1 MIYSILQIKAFNNN
15 YTIRILK
22 CQQKTT
28 LFFVFICGF
37 ICVFMWFLLFFT
49 YFLFC
54 FLFSLLTEFHP
65 SVILKLSKAYRQ
77 MAISPCKKVSYSVIF
92 L

>member
-22 CQQKTT
+22 CQQKAT

-37 ICVFMWFLLFFT
+37 VCVFMWFLLFFT
-49 YFLFC
+49 YFFI
-54 FLFSLLTEFHP
+54 LFSIFP
-65 SVILKLSKAYRQ
+65 VDR
-77 MAISPCKKVSYSVIF
+77 ISPLCHTETIQSISSDGDIA